1 MNTPQHG
8 RNHGEESLPSSQL
21 KKKMFICTFENFH
34 VSHFISNYLKTSP
47 LPTGLQGS
55 QTPPSSPP
63 QGQPGDQGWGCF
75 SASLVYADNLLHYL
89 RDGLPQ
95 KLWCRWRGDGFTGR
109 KEVTSGGLVHLP
121 HRPRMSSFVGS
132 RILATDP
139 VFYCLKD
146 LLRGLRPTFSHL
158 QKRILD

>member
-1 MNTPQHG
+1 MRKVSQVLNLKRKCSSAPLRISMFLISYQITSRPLLYPQ
-8 RNHGEESLPSSQL
+8 
-21 KKKMFICTFENFH
+21 
-34 VSHFISNYLKTSP
+34 VSR
-47 LPTGLQGS
+47 GS

-75 SASLVYADNLLHYL
+75 SASLVYAHNLLHYL

-146 LLRGLRPTFSHL
+146 LLRGLRPTFCHL
-158 QKRILD
+158 QKRNLD